1 MELTDNLKKQPEP
14 ADAEEET
21 KESVYAAGKP
31 LAQAVLEKVSGGAGG
46 PPSDVF
52 PDDFD
57 FDPFIRDNHIL
68 MQYEDARD

>member
-1 MELTDNLKKQPEP
+1 MKTQSEKFFLRGAYVMDKNKDTEKLNDDLL
-14 ADAEEET
+14 D
-21 KESVYAAGKP
+21 
-31 LAQAVLEKVSGGAGG
+31 KVSGGAGS

>member
-1 MELTDNLKKQPEP
+1 MNKNKDTEKLNDDLL
-14 ADAEEET
+14 D
-21 KESVYAAGKP
+21 
-31 LAQAVLEKVSGGAGG
+31 KVSGGAGS

>member
-1 MELTDNLKKQPEP
+1 MELTGDLDQQ
-14 ADAEEET
+14 AESAAT
-21 KESVYAAGKP
+21 KEEQKEAAKKADMP
-31 LAQAVLEKVSGGAGG
+31 LADDKLDMVSGGAGS